1 MSMSNISIVG
11 NLARAPEQICFASGK
26 IKTVLVVAVD
36 GQKSPDKSKTETDF
50 YKVETW
56 GRLAE
61 LAQKYLNKGQQIGI
75 SGRLIMEHWTDR
87 EGQERLTPV
96 VSATQLSFPQRMN
109 KPSLVSSGSE
119 KSNEDYDDGS
129 ELFEGA
135 RAITVAEPPAYYFKA
150 RPRLHA
156 VR

>member
-36 GQKSPDKSKTETDF
+36 GQKSPDKTKTETDF

-119 KSNEDYDDGS
+119 KNEDYDDGS

-135 RAITVAEPPAYYFKA
+135 RAITVAEPPAHYFKA